1 MVRYIN
7 STLTAFALA
16 GTVSLFAQEPAPAPA
31 QQPEQQLPKET
42 VTGCVMEAKTTD
54 GGTAYVLNKAE
65 GGSATMYVLAGAMKT
80 ELATK
85 VNKKVEVTGPVQQ
98 PNAPPPEDSAAAS
111 PKVLRPPAVQ
121 VESVKVVAETC
132 V

>member
-31 QQPEQQLPKET
+31 QQPEQPQVPKET

-65 GGSATMYVLAGAMKT
+65 GGSATMYVLAGASPT
-80 ELATK
+80 ELSTK

-98 PNAPPPEDSAAAS
+98 PPPPADGAAAN
-111 PKVLRPPAVQ
+111 PKVLRPPSVQ
-121 VESVKVVAETC
+121 VESVKVVAESCT
-132 V
+132 